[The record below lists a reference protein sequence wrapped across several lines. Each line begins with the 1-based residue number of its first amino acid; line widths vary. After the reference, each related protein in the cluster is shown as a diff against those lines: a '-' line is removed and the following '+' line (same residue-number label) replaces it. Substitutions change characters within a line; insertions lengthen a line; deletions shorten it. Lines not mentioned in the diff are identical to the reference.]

1 MQHTLFMALDWTGY
15 DEYFDTPRSQLKIDG
30 LTKKEVEA
38 LCAEI
43 LSLPLSLVD
52 APIVWGACSPPGVSA
67 QTVVRV
73 PGSVPHR
80 FSSESGAKPIGVKIF
95 KSEKGAGAPRQAD
108 VIGAHS
114 SLRPRIPGLPNPLVQ
129 EVYFAGRLRNR
140 FYLVQEWIEGESLGS
155 VLSRGDCLSFE
166 EVREWL
172 RDLFEGIL
180 IPLWSLGTIWWD
192 IRGDNYCLTPVGE
205 RRRLVMIDT
214 DSVLA
219 YATEIV
225 EAPEIFLNRD
235 RVKKTAMRRVK
246 TMAEHLVYAPLRTR
260 TLGTGDKKQIK
271 NQFEVLWKDLEA
283 VFLKPGRL
291 LGGTEAFGAVL
302 AGLEGK
308 IWKTKLASE
317 PGPKPR

>member
-1 MQHTLFMALDWTGY
+1 MALDWTGY

-30 LTKKEVEA
+30 PARKELEA

-52 APIVWGACSPPGVSA
+52 APGVWGACSPPGVSA

-80 FSSESGAKPIGVKIF
+80 FSSESGAKPVGVKIF

-114 SLRPRIPGLPNPLVQ
+114 FLRPRIPGLPNPLVQ
-129 EVYFAGRLRNR
+129 EVYFAGRLGDRY
-140 FYLVQEWIEGESLGS
+140 YLVQEWIEGEPLGA
-155 VLSRGDCLSFE
+155 VLSRGDCLSLE

-192 IRGDNYCLTPVGE
+192 IRGDNYCLTPAAG

-225 EAPEIFLNRD
+225 ETPELFLHRD

-246 TMAEHLVYAPLRTR
+246 TLVENLVYATLRTR
-260 TLGTGDKKQIK
+260 TFGTGEKKQTK
-271 NQFEVLWKDLEA
+271 NQFEILWRELEA

-291 LGGTEAFGAVL
+291 LGGTEAFGEML
-302 AGLEGK
+302 AGLEGR
-308 IWKTKLASE
+308 IWKTRLSPE